1 MLWGGFISF
10 AVAGSNVPNKG
21 LAVILS
27 LPGKMQILHFIPG
40 VDILWFFYFYYN
52 NRQAAISLYSP
63 APSFLRGGL
72 NAPPAIRTRMPE
84 NQRGRVILLIFP
96 KAAERAKHCDY

>member
-10 AVAGSNVPNKG
+10 AVAGSNVPTKG

-40 VDILWFFYFYYN
+40 VDIIMVFPFYYN

-72 NAPPAIRTRMPE
+72 NAPPAIRARMPE
-84 NQRGRVILLIFP
+84 NQRGRVILLNYP
-96 KAAERAKHCDY
+96 KAAERTTPCDC